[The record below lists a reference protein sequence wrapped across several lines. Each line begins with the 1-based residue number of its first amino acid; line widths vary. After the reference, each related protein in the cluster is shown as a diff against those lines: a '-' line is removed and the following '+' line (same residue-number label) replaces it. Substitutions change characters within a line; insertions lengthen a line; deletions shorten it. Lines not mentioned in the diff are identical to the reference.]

1 MEELEPE
8 KVDFGFYFKTKRVL
22 FSQPII
28 DFKVEKEAHLV
39 FDFLI
44 DDYGNVTDVKFK
56 WKESTDFCLLVFELE
71 KYLSKV
77 MFKPLYHSIEELPE
91 PTLNYY
97 TKNDYLYDVVKELD
111 VAQFVFESFVDSF
124 L

>member
-8 KVDFGFYFKTKRVL
+8 KIDFGFYFKTKRVL

-39 FDFLI
+39 FNFLI

-56 WKESTDFCLLVFELE
+56 WKESTDFCLLVFEIE
-71 KYLSKV
+71 KHLRKV
-77 MFKPLYHSIEELPE
+77 MFKPLYQSLEELPE
-91 PTLNYY
+91 LTLKYY
-97 TKNDYLYDVVKELD
+97 TKEDYLIDDEEEQEL
-111 VAQFVFESFVDSF
+111 AQLDFVSFIDSS